1 MYNRIGENEMDRI
14 DELVDLLNDADYHY
28 HTLDNPIISDQE
40 YDKYLRE
47 LITLEEKYPEF
58 VREDSPTMRVGGE
71 VLDSF
76 KKHVHKIPLMSLS
89 NVFNEEEIIDFDKR
103 IKKDSVNPEY
113 VCELKIDGLSVS
125 LNYENGKLVSAATRG
140 DGIIGEDITN
150 NVKTIKTIPLKLY
163 KDVSIEV
170 RGEIYMPKKV
180 LKELNL
186 RREAD
191 GLTLFQNCRNAAAG
205 SIRQLDSKVAASR
218 GLDSFIYHIPNPL
231 DYGIETHYEALEFL
245 KELGFKTNPEIV
257 KVSNVDG
264 ILNFIEKISEKRSS
278 LPYDI
283 DGVVIKVNKI
293 RDQIELGFT
302 AKYPKWATAY
312 KFPAV
317 EVLTKLKDIIFTVG
331 RTGQVTPNAVLDPV
345 IVAGSTISRATLHNE
360 EYVVMKDLKIGDIV
374 SIRKAGD
381 VIPEVVEAKIERRTG
396 EEKDFEMITKCPIC
410 GSDLK
415 KSDDVVGSFCINS
428 MCPKRN
434 IESLCH
440 FVSRNAMNID
450 GLGDRII
457 EDFYNCGF
465 LNKFDDIYKLYR
477 HREELISLEGFGN
490 KSVDNLLE
498 NIEKSKSNGLER
510 FINAIGISGVGTK
523 TAKLIAKKFRTLE
536 NLMKASYEELVNI
549 PDIGDILAS
558 NIVSYFNNE
567 ENIHEIQ
574 ELINLGVNT
583 IYESSEVLIDDRIS
597 GKKIVITGSFAFI
610 TRDEIKKFIE
620 NRGGSTS
627 SSVSKNT
634 DIVIV
639 GSDPGK
645 KYDDAIRLGIKIWDE
660 EELKELLGNE

>member
-1 MYNRIGENEMDRI
+1 MDRI
-14 DELVDLLNDADYHY
+14 DELVELLNEANYNY
-28 HTLDNPIISDQE
+28 HTLDNPTITDQE

-58 VREDSPTMRVGGE
+58 VREDSPTMRIGGE
-71 VLDSF
+71 VLDEF
-76 KKHVHKIPLMSLS
+76 KKHTHKIPMMSLS
-89 NVFNEEEIIDFDKR
+89 NVFNEEEIRDFDKK
-103 IKKDSVNPEY
+103 IKKDSVSPEY

-140 DGIIGEDITN
+140 DGVTGEDITN
-150 NVKTIKTIPLKLY
+150 NVKTIKTVPLKLK
-163 KDVSIEV
+163 KDISIEV

-180 LKELNL
+180 LCELNV

-191 GLTLFQNCRNAAAG
+191 GLPLFQNCRNAAAG
-205 SIRQLDSKVAASR
+205 SIRQLDSKIAASR

-231 DYGIETHYEALEFL
+231 DYGIATHYDALMFL
-245 KELGFKTNPEIV
+245 KELGFKTNPLSM
-257 KVSNVDG
+257 KVENVDG
-264 ILNFIEKISEKRSS
+264 ILNFIDKMNEKRPHLS
-278 LPYDI
+278 YDI
-283 DGVVIKVNKI
+283 DGVVIKVNNI

-312 KFPAV
+312 KFPAE
-317 EVLTKLKDIIFTVG
+317 EVLTRLNDIIFTVG
-331 RTGQVTPNAVLDPV
+331 RTGQVTPNAVLEPV

-360 EYVVMKDLKIGDIV
+360 DYVVMKDLKIGDIV

-396 EEKDFEMITKCPIC
+396 EEKDFVMATECPIC
-410 GSDLK
+410 GSKLE
-415 KSDDVVGSFCINS
+415 KSGTIVGSFCVNA

-457 EDFYNCGF
+457 EDFYNYGF
-465 LNKFDDIYKLYR
+465 INKFSDIYKLYKER
-477 HREELISLEGFGN
+477 DELISLEGFGN
-490 KSVDNLLE
+490 KSVDNLLL

-523 TAKLIAKKFRTLE
+523 TAKVLARKYKTLE
-536 NLMKASYEELVNI
+536 DLMEASYDGLVQI

-558 NIVSYFNNE
+558 SIVSYFNDE
-567 ENIHEIQ
+567 ENRKEID

-583 IYESSEVLIDDRIS
+583 VYESSQVGNDDRVS
-597 GKKIVITGSFAFI
+597 GKKIVITGSFDFI

-620 NRGGSTS
+620 DRGGSTS

-645 KYDDAIRLGIKIWDE
+645 KYDDAVRLGIQVWGED
-660 EELKELLGNE
+660 ELKELLDNE